1 MVFRKMKENWRKLNH
16 INLHKLAMKSQKYS
30 LLRIQDDR
38 SDFNNESN

>member
-1 MVFRKMKENWRKLNH
+1 MIMVFRKMKENWRKLNH
-16 INLHKLAMKSQKYS
+16 INLHKLLHK